1 MPLAV
6 GDRAPDFSL
15 LEKIGT
21 PPVRLS
27 ERLESGPAV
36 LVFFPLAFS
45 GVCTTEICALADDFS
60 SWDGLGASVLGV
72 SVDSP
77 FVNQRFATECKAPF
91 PILSDFNREV
101 VTAYGVRNDDFFG
114 MKGVGDRSVFVVAQD
129 GTVAWAWHTPDASVL
144 PDFEAVKNAVRALKG
159 A

>member
-15 LEKIGT
+15 LQKIGQ

-27 ERLESGPAV
+27 EALASGPVV
-36 LVFFPLAFS
+36 LVIFPLAFS
-45 GVCTTEICALADDFS
+45 GVCTTEICSLADDFS
-60 SWDGLGASVLGV
+60 SWEGLGATILGV

-77 FVNQRFATECKAPF
+77 FVNNRFAAECKAPF

-114 MKGVGDRSVFVVAQD
+114 MQGVGDRSVFVINPD
-129 GTVAWAWHTPDASVL
+129 GTIRWAWHTPDASVL
-144 PDFEAVKNAVRALKG
+144 PDFDAVKAALRTES
-159 A
+159 